1 MLNTEITEVP
11 SEKLTPA
18 DERLEALFDEMEKSS
33 LDTLES
39 AARQIITLCTTLLA
53 AFWGILAF
61 KDTPEYITC
70 PDVKSLTAAALVSF
84 FVALAFALRVVLPRH
99 HLFHRADLTEK
110 RAILHDMLKQKRTAQ
125 QRAARFFG
133 IAAFMM
139 LITALDVLI
148 FHL

>member
-1 MLNTEITEVP
+1 MNDEIIEVP

-18 DERLEALFDEMEKSS
+18 DERLEALFDEMEKGS
-33 LDTLES
+33 LEALES

-61 KDTPEYITC
+61 KDMPVYITC
-70 PDVKSLTAAALVSF
+70 PDVKSLTVAALVSF
-84 FVALAFALRVVLPRH
+84 FIALAFALRVVLPRH
-99 HLFHRADLTEK
+99 HLFHRADLTGK
-110 RAILHDMLKQKRTAQ
+110 RTILHNMLKRKRTAL
-125 QRAARFFG
+125 RWAAWFFG
-133 IAAFMM
+133 FAAFMM